1 MPSTGADLFVSTLE
15 QYGVNYLFGNPGTTE
30 LPIMNVLGE
39 SDRDLEYVLTLHE
52 DVAVGMAAG
61 YAKTRRWHAF
71 DDPSINPV
79 GVVNL
84 HVAPG
89 LAHGLG
95 NMFDSGHIGSGAPIV
110 VTAGAHSTDHQ
121 HREPNLHADLVRM
134 ANQFTKWSAEVKNVA
149 ALPTMLRRAVRVS
162 LTPPTGPVFLALP
175 FDVMTAETDAEP
187 ERLGSI
193 PEPGGGNQQDLAR
206 AADAVV
212 NADEVVMVVG
222 DSLAR
227 AGPEAVTAAVDFAE
241 SAGVRVHG
249 EFRSSEI
256 AFPTDHDL
264 WAGGLPDDK
273 QEATA
278 LMDAETLILAG
289 TISNVPTNPPDVPNG
304 IRPGTTCIHISDS
317 PWEIGKNYVADI
329 GLVGNPGAIMQH
341 FVDRVDGRIDPDTL
355 TARMTAAREVSQRR
369 DGSAPPTVT
378 VDDPRASNAQLADG
392 VATAA
397 PNARVVAEAT
407 TSSGALRR
415 RYDFDPGQ
423 FFNFRGGG
431 LGYGLPASV
440 GTALAEAEQDQ
451 PRDVIGFIGDGA
463 YLYYPNTLYTA
474 ARYDIDLTVV
484 VPDNRNYRILKNN
497 MLALFG
503 GDEADYDFVGM
514 DFEPPVDIP
523 ANATS
528 HGAPGRVVAEPD
540 EIAPAVEEALAETG
554 PTVLDVLVH
563 D

>member
-1 MPSTGADLFVSTLE
+1 MPATGAEFFVRALE
-15 QYGVNYLFGNPGTTE
+15 QYGVRYLFGNPGTTE
-30 LPIMNVLGE
+30 LPIMSVLGD
-39 SDRDLEYVLTLHE
+39 SDRDLEYVLALHE

-61 YAKTRRWHAF
+61 FAKTRQWHAL
-71 DDPSINPV
+71 DDPSITPV

-95 NMFDSGHIGSGAPIV
+95 NMFDSGHIGTGAPIV
-110 VTAGAHSTDHQ
+110 VTAGAHATDHQ
-121 HREPNLHADLVRM
+121 HREPNLHADLVQM
-134 ANQFTKWSAEVKNVA
+134 ADQFTKWSGEVKHVD
-149 ALPTMLRRAVRVS
+149 ALPSMLRRAIRVA

-175 FDVMTAETDAEP
+175 FDVMTAETDADP

-193 PEPGGGNQQDLAR
+193 PTAGKGDEADIEQ
-206 AADAVV
+206 AADAIV
-212 NADEVVMVVG
+212 NANEVVMVVG

-227 AGPEAVTAAVDFAE
+227 AGPTAVSAAIEFAE
-241 SAGVRVHG
+241 AAGARVHG

-256 AFPTDHDL
+256 AFPSNHEQ
-264 WAGGLPDDK
+264 WAGGLPDDRE
-273 QEATA
+273 EATA
-278 LMDAETLILAG
+278 LMAADTLILAG
-289 TISNVPTNPPDVPNG
+289 TISNVPTNPPDVPTD
-304 IRPGTTCIHISDS
+304 IPPTTTSIHFSDIA
-317 PWEIGKNYVADI
+317 WEIGKNYVADI
-329 GLVGNPGAIMQH
+329 GILGNPGTIFNQLTH
-341 FVDRVDGRIDPDTL
+341 RIEDRVSESDRDDRLEGVHEIRDRRITSPQPNGDP
-355 TARMTAAREVSQRR
+355 
-369 DGSAPPTVT
+369 
-378 VDDPRASNAQLADG
+378 DDPRASNAQLAEAI
-392 VATAA
+392 ATAA

-407 TSSGALRR
+407 TSSGALQSRL
-415 RYDFDPGQ
+415 DFEPGQ

-440 GTALAEAEQDQ
+440 GTALAEGEQDD

-474 ARYDIDLTVV
+474 ARYNIDLTVV

-503 GDEADYDFVGM
+503 GDEDDYEFVGM

-523 ANATS
+523 ANAMS
-528 HGAPGRVVAEPD
+528 HGATGRVVADPN
-540 EIAPAVEEALAETG
+540 EITAAVEDAVGSTD
-554 PTVLDVLVH
+554 PTVLDVLIH